1 MPLKHRT
8 LAQRYDLLSTYANDI
23 ILLVHPEGN
32 ILDANERAVAAYG
45 YTREELLQLTVRD
58 IRSPETWN
66 DLPKQMQQ
74 VMALKG
80 LVFETVH
87 RRKDGSTFPVE
98 VSTRLIEL
106 NGQDYF
112 LSIAR
117 DITDRRRAEI
127 ALINE
132 KNRSEAIIAAIG
144 EGITIQDRN
153 FKVLYENRIHMD
165 IFGDSV
171 GEYCYRAY
179 QHRNEP
185 CEECAMAESF
195 GDGMIH
201 VKERSASTDRGLIHL
216 EITASPLKNESG
228 EIVAGIEV
236 VRDVTTRKKTERRLT
251 SLNNCFLSFR
261 ADPDENINLLVALCG
276 EQLEATCALYNRLYG
291 TTLNA
296 LGQWHTPPDFN
307 ATDTAEG
314 HICYDVIKEG
324 SKDVRLIRDLMST
337 PYAKTDPNVVR
348 YGLKTYIGKSVSF
361 NGVSVG
367 SICVVYQH
375 DHVLAQ
381 DELKFL
387 EIIASA
393 IGIEESRKGMLSS
406 LSESEKRYKHLIESV
421 TDYIYTVTVENGR
434 AVSTSHG
441 PGCAA
446 VTGYTSADFQADPGL
461 WYRMI
466 FDGDRYAVI
475 EKTNMILSGTSLAPF
490 EHRIIHK
497 DGSIRWV
504 RNTPV
509 SRYDNEGRLIA
520 YDGLISDITRMILL
534 ENQLRQAQ
542 KMEAIGQL
550 AGGIAHDFNNILTA
564 IIGYSHLLQS
574 KMEEGS
580 QGHLFAEQIITSSER
595 AAHLTRSLLAF
606 SRNQVM
612 DAKAVDL
619 NAVIKRSEHLLERV
633 IGEDIEFKTMRT
645 EDELPVLADVVQIEQ
660 VIMNL
665 AANARDA
672 MPNGGI
678 LLIETKE
685 VLLGEDFI
693 RANSYG
699 RPGKYACLSVTDTG
713 IGMDASTRSRIFEP
727 FFTTKEV
734 GKGTGL
740 GLSMVY
746 GIMKQHHGYVN
757 VFSEPGKGATFN
769 IYLPLLAT
777 AAIDAPAPAPSR
789 IAQGTETV
797 LLAEDD
803 KIVRDL
809 TKYVL
814 EGAGYKVVE
823 ATDGEEAVQKFS
835 DTRNRIDL
843 LVFDI
848 IMPKKNGKDAY
859 LKIKAIR
866 PDIKVLFM
874 SGYTSDNVNSKGVL
888 EAGLDF
894 VMKPISPS
902 DFLKKVRKILDR
914 R

>member
-1 MPLKHRT
+1 MPLRRRT
-8 LAQRYDLLSTYANDI
+8 PEQRYDYLSKYANDI

-32 ILDANERAVAAYG
+32 ILDANERAMAAYG
-45 YTREELLQLTVRD
+45 YTLEELLQLTIKD
-58 IRSPETWN
+58 IRSPETWH
-66 DLPKQMQQ
+66 DFPKQMQQ
-74 VMALKG
+74 VKALKG

-87 RRKDGSTFPVE
+87 KRKDGSTFPVE
-98 VSTRLIEL
+98 VSARLIEL
-106 NGQDYF
+106 NGQSYF

-117 DITDRRRAEI
+117 DITKRKQAEI

-144 EGITIQDRN
+144 DGISIHDRN
-153 FKVLYENRIHMD
+153 FKILYENRIHNDLM
-165 IFGDSV
+165 GNHV
-171 GEYCYRAY
+171 GEYCYQAY
-179 QHRNEP
+179 QHLNEP
-185 CEECAMAESF
+185 CEVCAMAESF
-195 GDGMIH
+195 RDGMIH
-201 VKERSASTDRGLIHL
+201 TKERSASTDRGLIHF

-236 VRDVTTRKKTERRLT
+236 VRDVTTRKKAEHRLA
-251 SLNNCFLSFR
+251 SLNACFLSFR

-276 EQLEATCALYNRLYG
+276 EQLNATCALYNRLNG
-291 TTLNA
+291 KILNA
-296 LGQWHTPPDFN
+296 LGQWHSPQDFN

-324 SKDVRLIRDLMST
+324 SKDVCMIRDLMGT

-348 YGLKTYIGKSVSF
+348 YGLKTYIGKSVAV

-367 SICVVYQH
+367 SLCMVYQH
-375 DHVLAQ
+375 DHVLSQ
-381 DELKFL
+381 DELRFL

-393 IGIEESRKGMLSS
+393 IGVEESRKVMLSS

-421 TDYIYTVTVENGR
+421 TDYIYTVTVENGQ
-434 AVSTSHG
+434 AVSTTHG
-441 PGCAA
+441 PGSAA
-446 VTGYTSADFQADPGL
+446 VTGYTSADYQADPGL

-466 FDGDRYAVI
+466 FDGDRHAVI
-475 EKTNMILSGTSLAPF
+475 EKTNMILSGASSAPF

-509 SRYDNEGRLIA
+509 PRYDSEGRLIA
-520 YDGLISDITRMILL
+520 YDGLITDITRLILL

-542 KMEAIGQL
+542 KMEAVGQL

-564 IIGYSHLLQS
+564 IIGYSHLLLS
-574 KMEEGS
+574 KLEEGS
-580 QGHLFAEQIITSSER
+580 QGHLFAEQIISSSER

-612 DAKAVDL
+612 DVKAIDL
-619 NAVIKRSEHLLERV
+619 NAVIERSKHLLERL
-633 IGEDIEFKTMRT
+633 IGEDIEFRTMRT
-645 EDELPVLADVVQIEQ
+645 ENELPVLADIVQFEQ
-660 VIMNL
+660 VMMNL

-699 RPGKYACLSVTDTG
+699 RPGTYACLSVTDTG
-713 IGMDASTRSRIFEP
+713 IGMDAGTRSRIFEP

-740 GLSMVY
+740 GLSIVY
-746 GIMKQHHGYVN
+746 GIIKQHHGYVN
-757 VFSEPGKGATFN
+757 VFSEPGKGTTFK

-777 AAIDAPAPAPSR
+777 ASVDTPAPAHTQ
-789 IAQGTETV
+789 IAQRTETV

-809 TKYVL
+809 TKHVL
-814 EGAGYKVVE
+814 EGAGYQVVE
-823 ATDGEEAVQKFS
+823 ATDGEEAVRKFS
-835 DTRNRIDL
+835 DNRKRIDL

-866 PDIKVLFM
+866 PDIKVLFI
-874 SGYTSDNVNSKGVL
+874 SGYATDNVNSKGIL

-902 DFLKKVRKILDR
+902 DFLKKVRNILDR